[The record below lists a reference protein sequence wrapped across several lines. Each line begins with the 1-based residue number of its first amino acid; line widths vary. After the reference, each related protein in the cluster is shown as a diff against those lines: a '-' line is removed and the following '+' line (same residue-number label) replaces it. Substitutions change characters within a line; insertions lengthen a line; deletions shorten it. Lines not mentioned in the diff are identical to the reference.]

1 VSSETDLLTSLLDG
15 LEAALY
21 GYGVL
26 GARLDAPTRTAA
38 QAAAD
43 THRATRDRVDALLQE
58 RKVDPPA
65 PPAAYDVQVAG
76 QADALALAVRLESGL
91 AVRYRDLVGGTD
103 DPRLRR
109 LGVDGLTGTAVRA
122 TSWRRLLGQA
132 PGTEALPG
140 SA

>member
-1 VSSETDLLTSLLDG
+1 MSETTLLESLLDG

-38 QAAAD
+38 QAGAD
-43 THRATRDRVDALLQE
+43 AHRAARDRVAALLRQ
-58 RKVDPPA
+58 RKDDPPA

-76 QADALALAVRLESGL
+76 QPDALALAVRLETGL
-91 AVRYRDLVGGTD
+91 SVRYRDLVGGTD

-109 LGVDGLTGTAVRA
+109 LAVDGLTGTAVRA
-122 TSWRRLLGQA
+122 TSWRRLLGQT
-132 PGTEALPG
+132 PGTEPLPG